1 MASLLPEKDKLAIA
15 FALKRREELIL
26 RECFD
31 PANPNSKP
39 TAPQLEVIQDFG
51 TIKNQWIVAGNQSGK
66 SQTCSRIVAWFLE
79 ETHPHW
85 KRPEAWGNEPLL
97 IIVAGRTGKQ
107 IEESLAAKI
116 LSYLPKGTYKEVR
129 IGNILQ
135 KIEHVNGNR
144 IIFQSMENPETAR
157 ERVQSYVAH
166 LVWIDE
172 MPPTT
177 SLITELQV
185 RTNSRDGYFMASFTP
200 LVENIEIQ
208 RMVDSASAP
217 TSKKYIF
224 KMFDNP
230 LYKDEKKQLAILET
244 MRGLPDSVV
253 RTRLYGEWSQSEKSV
268 YYFDAKSMIEMPE
281 GYSPLWRHVEASD
294 PAVQSKFGF
303 TVWAENPDTGTWYCI
318 KDEYIEGVFVPEKI
332 LDEVL
337 ARTAQY
343 NIVRRIC
350 DPHEAWYL
358 HTASA
363 RGVSYVTPFDKN
375 SRKRELIK
383 NLQQGLGTSLRLA
396 PWCTRLQEEFINCK
410 WSDSASDKIV
420 NASSYHLLDCAQY
433 FMDCK
438 PLFEGKKFA
447 APWWDEL
454 RKGNEQRKVM
464 EAFMAN
470 NKTSNSARK
479 KYTVRKTRW

>member
-1 MASLLPEKDKLAIA
+1 MASPISEQDRLAIA
-15 FALKRREELIL
+15 LALKRREELVL

-31 PANPNSKP
+31 PANPDSLP
-39 TAPQLEVIQDFG
+39 TGPQLEVIKDFG
-51 TIKNQWIVAGNQSGK
+51 HIKNQWIVAGNQSGK

-79 ETHPHW
+79 ESHPFW
-85 KRPEAWGNEPLL
+85 TRPKAWGNEPLL
-97 IIVAGRTGKQ
+97 ILVAGRTGKQ
-107 IEESLAAKI
+107 IEESLAHKI
-116 LSYLPKGTYKEVR
+116 LSYLPKGTYKEIR

-135 KIEHVNGNR
+135 KIEHINGNR

-200 LVENIEIQ
+200 LVENMEIQ
-208 RMVDSASAP
+208 KMVDGATLP
-217 TSKKYIF
+217 TAKKYIF

-230 LYKDEKKQLAILET
+230 LYSSIEKQQAILET
-244 MRGLPDSVV
+244 MRGLPDTVV
-253 RTRLYGEWSQSEKSV
+253 KTRLFGEWSQSQRSV
-268 YYFDAKSMIEMPE
+268 YFFDQRTMVEAPLD
-281 GYSPLWRHVEASD
+281 YSPMWRHVEASD

-303 TVWAENPDTGTWYCI
+303 TIWAEHPVTGIWYCVR
-318 KDEYIEGVFVPEKI
+318 DEYIEGIFVPEKI

-337 ARTAQY
+337 KRTSGL

-350 DPHEAWYL
+350 DPHEAWYI

-363 RGVSYVTPFDKN
+363 RGIIYLTPYDKN
-375 SRKRELIK
+375 SRKGELIK
-383 NLQQGLGTSLRLA
+383 NLQQGLGTKAKLA
-396 PWCTRLQEEFINCK
+396 PWCTRLQEEFTNCK
-410 WSDSASDKIV
+410 WADGNEKIV
-420 NASSYHLLDCAQY
+420 NASSFHLLDCAQY

-438 PLFEGKKFA
+438 PPYEGKNVTQ
-447 APWWDEL
+447 PWWEEL
-454 RKGNEQRKVM
+454 RLGNQQRKVV
-464 EAFMAN
+464 ETLKQN
-470 NKTSNSARK
+470 ARLK
-479 KYTVRKTRW
+479 VGNRSKFHRRGL